1 MVKKGLTIAAICV
14 FIAAGL
20 IFSGCR
26 PHSGQG
32 RAEFMVDYIAETLD
46 LTDQQRA
53 QLEGIKEEFMAGAE
67 AMRADKKAMHDAFMA
82 ELGKE
87 EIDAQRLK
95 GLIAQKQEQVTD
107 FLDLAIT
114 RLAEFHRTLT
124 PEQRQKLVTKLEYF
138 HEKHRQQNC
147 DGCHS

>member
-14 FIAAGL
+14 FISAGL

-26 PHSGQG
+26 SHSDQG

-53 QLEGIKEEFMAGAE
+53 QLDRIKEEFVAKAE
-67 AMRADKKAMHDAFMA
+67 TMRADKKAMHDAFMA
-82 ELGKE
+82 ELRKE
-87 EIDAQRLK
+87 EIDPQRLK
-95 GLIAQKQEQVTD
+95 GLIAQKQEQMTEI
-107 FLDLAIT
+107 LDLAVT

-124 PEQRQKLVTKLEYF
+124 PEQREKLVSKLEWF
-138 HEKHRQQNC
+138 HQKHE
-147 DGCHS
+147 DHWE